1 MVIPLFGNC
10 RFGLPRSGKATDSD
24 DFFDLRCLF
33 ADSCHG
39 KATDSGNFLYFRC
52 LWSFLPALKATDFAG
67 FPRLRCLFAPAAQKA
82 SSAAIKNH
90 CRACPPFFLY
100 PHFYILPFLLM
111 FVPADDAR
119 IQVNVNLLDLLVF
132 FQAVYAEFTANVCTL
147 RYGVTAD
154 MMYSGSPIVL
164 QILATVKAP
173 TSFCTRAARKKCFLC
188 RTFSERWKFF
198 PNGNC
203 CVISRKVNQNN
214 RS

>member
-1 MVIPLFGNC
+1 M
-10 RFGLPRSGKATDSD
+10 PRSGKATDSD

-33 ADSCHG
+33 AHSCHG
-39 KATDSGNFLYFRC
+39 KATDSGDFSYLRC
-52 LWSFLPALKATDFAG
+52 LLGFLPALKATDFAG
-67 FPRLRCLFAPAAQKA
+67 FPRLRCLFAPRRTKSKLCSNQK
-82 SSAAIKNH
+82 SLQSLSTI
-90 CRACPPFFLY
+90 FLIPTLLY
-100 PHFYILPFLLM
+100 FTFLLM

-119 IQVNVNLLDLLVF
+119 IQVNVNLLDFLVF

-154 MMYSGSPIVL
+154 MMCSGSPIVL

-188 RTFSERWKFF
+188 RTFSERWKFL
-198 PNGNC
+198 PNRNC
-203 CVISRKVNQNN
+203 CVIVRKINQNN